1 MDTMAGV
8 ELDPDDPATRLADEL
23 RGAIE
28 ELSSVAHDPER
39 VAQAIEMAAELR
51 TFLDGPRAPRWYEAG
66 AVAGVLDAAER
77 DGLPEAEPVPGRPQ
91 PAGPAAWPW
100 TVVEDEDGRRIE
112 SRVTLGLAY
121 EGPPHGVHGGY
132 VAGMFDD
139 VLGATQRLMEKPGV
153 TGRLTVHYR
162 HITPIEE
169 ELTLRAWV
177 TEDVGRRIVAK
188 ATCHAGDLLTAE
200 AEALFIRVDFTEV
213 MDRMAARRDADPA
226 PDGSGA

>member
-1 MDTMAGV
+1 MDTMADV
-8 ELDPDDPATRLADEL
+8 VLDPDDPATRLADEL

-28 ELSSVAHDPER
+28 ELSSVAHDPDR
-39 VAQAIEMAAELR
+39 VAWAIEMAAELR
-51 TFLDGPRAPRWYEAG
+51 TFLDGPRAPRWYEASE
-66 AVAGVLDAAER
+66 VAGVLDENSGAAFQKQSLFR
-77 DGLPEAEPVPGRPQ
+77 GAHNPLAPPMAMGI
-91 PAGPAAWPW
+91 
-100 TVVEDEDGRRIE
+100 VEDDDGRRIE
-112 SRVTLGLAY
+112 STVTLGLAY

-139 VLGATQRLMEKPGV
+139 ILGATQRMMEKPGV

-169 ELTLRAWV
+169 KLTLRAWV

-213 MDRMAARRDADPA
+213 QTRMAARRDPADDA
-226 PDGSGA
+226 ADRSGA

>member
-1 MDTMAGV
+1 MMRGMDHEGP
-8 ELDPDDPATRLADEL
+8 EDPAARLADEL

-39 VAQAIEMAAELR
+39 VERAVEMAAELR

-66 AVAGVLDAAER
+66 LVAGVLDEHSGAAFQKQSLYR
-77 DGLPEAEPVPGRPQ
+77 GAHNPLAPPLDMDI
-91 PAGPAAWPW
+91 
-100 TVVEDEDGRRIE
+100 VEDEDGRRIE
-112 SRVTLGLAY
+112 ARVRLGLAY

-139 VLGATQRLMEKPGV
+139 VLGATQRMMEKPGV

-169 ELTLRAWV
+169 DLVLRAWV

-188 ATCHAGDLLTAE
+188 ATCHAGELLTAD

-213 MDRMAARRDADPA
+213 KDRMAARRTTPS
-226 PDGSGA
+226 GSGA